1 MESLLLP
8 CVLTLCHPAP
18 AAAAPQ
24 APCTL
29 EIQRLELPGEAPGDG
44 FGFRVER
51 SGDVALVASPLRG
64 DQDLGAVSVW
74 ERTSGGAWKLAKEL
88 QPSGSIAFGSDF
100 AIDETKVL
108 VGAPSRGPGTREAGA
123 VYVFERD
130 RGGAGAWGEVTRFTP
145 PSAGAGAGFGHSL
158 ALRGD
163 RLLVGAPHFLLGVP
177 GIAYLYRRDA
187 GAPGGWALEREL
199 TSSDP
204 ASGFQ
209 FGLDVALGEHLLA
222 VTGSLD
228 EFLPFQ
234 DVVHVFAEDVGGTG
248 AWSEVRRIDSPPGA
262 YDRFAI
268 DLDLEGDR
276 LLAVAPT
283 VGIPEANSLGALYL
297 FRRDL
302 GGPEGWG
309 LERRIEKRTTASGTF
324 SPEQATL
331 RGDWIVTGNG
341 RQVTV
346 FGRDVG
352 GHQAWG
358 EVTSL
363 RDDGSDPDVRFGSA
377 LALEGDELLVGASGQ
392 FSSTQSGSVHVYD
405 LARLA
410 RVTWRNDGAGSNPDV
425 HTYRDRPVLGQT
437 VQAEVD
443 LRGTAHDRALLL
455 VFARPVEA
463 ILPRG
468 QVLLGG
474 RLMAMRSAARVSG
487 RARFVIDV
495 PADVALCGRRMTTQ
509 AALLGGGRF
518 ELSNAQDL
526 VLGAP

>member
-1 MESLLLP
+1 MESLMLP
-8 CVLTLCHPAP
+8 CVLTLCLPVAL
-18 AAAAPQ
+18 AAAPQ
-24 APCTL
+24 ECTL
-29 EIQRLELPGEAPGDG
+29 ETQRLELPGEAPGDG

-51 SGDVALVASPLRG
+51 AGDVALVPSPFRG
-64 DQDLGAVSVW
+64 DLDLGAVSVW
-74 ERTSGGAWKLAKEL
+74 ERTPGGVWKLAKEL
-88 QPSGSIAFGSDF
+88 QPSGGSAFGSGL
-100 AIDETKVL
+100 AIDGMRVL

-130 RGGAGAWGEVTRFTP
+130 RGGAGAWGEVTHFTP
-145 PSAGAGAGFGHSL
+145 PSAGAGAGFGHAL

-177 GIAYLYRRDA
+177 GTAYLYRRDA
-187 GAPGGWALEREL
+187 GAPEGWALEREL
-199 TSSDP
+199 QSSDP

-222 VTGSLD
+222 VTGSLNA
-228 EFLPFQ
+228 FLPFQ
-234 DVVHVFAEDVGGTG
+234 DAVHVFAEDAGGTG
-248 AWSEVRRIDSPPGA
+248 AWGEVRRIDSPPGA

-276 LLAVAPT
+276 LIAVAPT
-283 VGIPEANSLGALYL
+283 VGIPEANASGALYL

-309 LERRIEKRTTASGTF
+309 LERRIEKRTTASGAF

-341 RQVTV
+341 RQVTI

-352 GHQAWG
+352 GHEAWG

-363 RDDGSDPDVRFGSA
+363 RDEGSDADVRFGSA
-377 LALEGDELLVGASGQ
+377 LALEGDQLLVGASGH

-425 HTYRDRPVLGQT
+425 HAYRDRPILGRT
-437 VQAEVD
+437 IQAEVD

-463 ILPRG
+463 VLPRG

-474 RLMAMRSAARVSG
+474 RLLASRSAPRVSG
-487 RARFVIDV
+487 RARFLIDV
-495 PADVALCGRRMTTQ
+495 PPDVALCGRTMTTQ
-509 AALLGGGRF
+509 AALLGAGRF